1 MSLKREKDCN
11 HYAKENLYFLFL
23 CWDRN
28 LRFSVRKK
36 RLYNLINNSLYWID
50 IRRKRAQS
58 DRSYAHSGPDAIMI
72 EEYGVDGIVVYDT
85 GTGVSKS
92 MEDILFEPL
101 QSGKPLSEGRGM
113 GLYIVRKL
121 LESFGGEIELLDER
135 NEYGNRYKFLLVSNT
150 SEEL

>member
-1 MSLKREKDCN
+1 M
-11 HYAKENLYFLFL
+11 
-23 CWDRN
+23 
-28 LRFSVRKK
+28 
-36 RLYNLINNSLYWID
+36 YWID
-50 IRRKRAQS
+50 VRRKRAQS
-58 DRSYAHSGPDAIMI
+58 DPNYTFVGDDYISI
-72 EEYGVDGIVVYDT
+72 EEHGVDGIVIYDS

-121 LESFGGEIELLDER
+121 LNSFGGEIELLEER
-135 NEYGNRYKFLLVSNT
+135 NVYGNRYKFLIMCNT